1 MKKLSNTEAELK
13 KTLLIK
19 KRASQY
25 SAASFKDLETTSKL
39 EPSSKLT
46 RRHLPSIITCS
57 IKGEQIHQS
66 ESICK
71 RLVSGPVM

>member
-1 MKKLSNTEAELK
+1 MKKLSNTDAELK
-13 KTLLIK
+13 KKLLIK

-25 SAASFKDLETTSKL
+25 SAASFKDLEATSKL

-46 RRHLPSIITCS
+46 RGHSPSIITCT

-66 ESICK
+66 ENICIC
-71 RLVSGPVM
+71 PVM

>member
-39 EPSSKLT
+39 EPSQGGIYHQLLHAQLRGS
-46 RRHLPSIITCS
+46 RS
-57 IKGEQIHQS
+57 IKVKAYAKGW
-66 ESICK
+66 
-71 RLVSGPVM
+71 

>member
-13 KTLLIK
+13 KKLLIK

-25 SAASFKDLETTSKL
+25 SAASFKVLETANKL

-46 RRHLPSIITCS
+46 RGHAPSIITCT

-66 ESICK
+66 ENICIC
-71 RLVSGPVM
+71 PVM